1 MQVFGWGTG
10 DALYDF
16 GMPEKIMFGGTTFE
30 PCPEGFKLYWSSTTD
45 PLTAPT
51 WSKEAKE
58 KEEKS
63 TTNAN
68 DKSGWLNRLKR
79 LFLKEVEE
87 AAAAPAAAAA
97 ESKFKSGDA
106 IKARYNTAAAPAV
119 QYSYSFYAGKV
130 ESINA
135 DGTYVI
141 QFDDGDRDEKVP
153 EENVQEGER
162 STLDSGSML

>member
-30 PCPEGFKLYWSSTTD
+30 PCPEGFKLYWSSTND

-51 WSKEAKE
+51 WSKAAKE

-79 LFLKEVEE
+79 LFLKDEVEE
-87 AAAAPAAAAA
+87 AAAAYAAAASAA

-106 IKARYNTAAAPAV
+106 IKARY
-119 QYSYSFYAGKV
+119 QGYGMYAGTV

-141 QFDDGDRDEKVP
+141 SFDDGDRDEKVP
-153 EENVQEGER
+153 ERNVQEGER